1 MYKNA
6 KVKNLIVLKI
16 KKERERKGKERA
28 VHHMPRVYRNIAG
41 WKKMIWYVRSETFFS
56 SFWGRM

>member
-16 KKERERKGKERA
+16 KKERERGREKREQCTTCQRCKDIVQDGKR
-28 VHHMPRVYRNIAG
+28 
-41 WKKMIWYVRSETFFS
+41 
-56 SFWGRM
+56 